1 MAAARLGEPRVDED
15 RAFVVA
21 EHPHEV
27 VHPDRSVVLPVDV
40 VVQEHL
46 GAVSAP
52 RAVLDDDDL
61 VLVAHPAT
69 TCGADGHPDRR
80 SSMRSRRRCGGRPV
94 NRSTTSVT
102 FAMLPERTIWPNE
115 TMPSLHHGTGE
126 FVKSPVASRGTP
138 SASHIAYIS
147 SSERS
152 TI

>member
-15 RAFVVA
+15 RALVVA

-69 TCGADGHPDRR
+69 TYAAAGHPDSR
-80 SSMRSRRRCGGRPV
+80 SSLTSRRRGGGRTA
-94 NRSTTSVT
+94 NSS
-102 FAMLPERTIWPNE
+102 
-115 TMPSLHHGTGE
+115 
-126 FVKSPVASRGTP
+126 TP
-138 SASHIAYIS
+138 SITSALLPRPTHR
-147 SSERS
+147 ER
-152 TI
+152 

>member
-52 RAVLDDDDL
+52 RAVLDDDAL

-69 TCGADGHPDRR
+69 TCGADGHPDTR
-80 SSMRSRRRCGGRPV
+80 SSKTSTRRCGGRPA
-94 NRSTTSVT
+94 N
-102 FAMLPERTIWPNE
+102 PP
-115 TMPSLHHGTGE
+115 MPSATFDRRPE
-126 FVKSPVASRGTP
+126 SPR
-138 SASHIAYIS
+138 
-147 SSERS
+147 
-152 TI
+152 